1 MALTGGTRQ
10 AIEVFKQAK
19 YDHMDVETKQF
30 DTDFYNF
37 QSQIKELERRLASV
51 IAQAFDDSVTVL
63 LRFKLLDAFEG
74 ILERDVVQTDLENNN
89 ARSNTFCCRD
99 WSRVDGWMDGW
110 VDGWM
115 DGWIDR

>member
-51 IAQAFDDSVTVL
+51 ITQVLHSDRMCSLSVVTECVL
-63 LRFKLLDAFEG
+63 
-74 ILERDVVQTDLENNN
+74 
-89 ARSNTFCCRD
+89 
-99 WSRVDGWMDGW
+99 
-110 VDGWM
+110 
-115 DGWIDR
+115 